1 MSGKWHYVLVTA
13 CSVEVRSGGEV
24 WEMRSGGEVWRSGV
38 EGGDSSLEAVGEGGV
53 LFNVQRKVQEIF
65 IFAANCLTAQT
76 TCLIC
81 ECSLEYIMDPCWLRR
96 LALSL
101 LLGCRRGTRDCSW

>member
-1 MSGKWHYVLVTA
+1 
-13 CSVEVRSGGEV
+13 
-24 WEMRSGGEVWRSGV
+24 MRSGGEEWGV
-38 EGGDSSLEAVGEGGV
+38 RCGGEEWGGEEWGGGSSLEAVGEGGV

-76 TCLIC
+76 TRLIC
-81 ECSLEYIMDPCWLRR
+81 ECSLEYVMDPCWLGR